1 MTEHVFAYNMETEQ
15 LFAIMR
21 GKEGAYMFAGFDKGE
36 FIQMALGAVFMLGL
50 GYAFTFAVLLLF

>member
-1 MTEHVFAYNMETEQ
+1 METEQ